1 MKIVADESVD
11 RQIVERLRID
21 GHHVVYI
28 AEMQAGIADD
38 AVLDVAN
45 REDAP
50 LLTADLDFGDLVFRQ
65 RLLTSGVVLIRLAG
79 VPPDSKAEVVAAVIA
94 DHGGELP
101 HAFSVIAP
109 RGLRIR
115 PGSI

>member
-1 MKIVADESVD
+1 LKIVADESVD

-38 AVLDVAN
+38 VVLDVAN

-65 RLLTSGVVLIRLAG
+65 RLLTPGVVLIRLAG
-79 VPPDSKAEVVAAVIA
+79 LPPDSKADIVAMVVNA
-94 DHGGELP
+94 HGAELP
-101 HAFSVIAP
+101 DAFTVIAP

-115 PGSI
+115 PGSA